1 MSFPVT
7 LTDAVGRA
15 VTLARPPERIV
26 SLVPSTTET
35 LFALGLGA
43 RVAGVTRFCI
53 RPDPDVKEKARVGG
67 TKRVDFR
74 KVRALAPDLILAN
87 KEENR
92 REEVEALAAEFP
104 VFVQYPVTVD
114 QARRDVLDLGRLA
127 GAEEAAGR
135 LARGIAGALEE
146 ARPPSPPVR
155 VAYLIWRNPYWAA
168 GSGTYVDDL
177 LRAAGGLNA
186 FAEPSRRER
195 YFPVSMRE
203 IDAARCDLILLPD
216 EPYPFGAKH
225 LPEFE
230 DRPARLA
237 DGRLCSWHGAAT
249 AEGIRYLAELLRE
262 KR

>member
-7 LTDAVGRA
+7 LTDALGRA
-15 VTLARPPERIV
+15 VILPRPPERIV

-35 LFALGLGA
+35 LFALGLA
-43 RVAGVTRFCI
+43 PRVAGVTRFCI
-53 RPDPDVKEKARVGG
+53 RPEPDVRGKARVGG

-74 KVRALAPDLILAN
+74 KLRALQPELILAN

-104 VFVQYPVTVD
+104 VFVQYPVTVE

-127 GAEEAAGR
+127 GAEDEAER
-135 LARGIAGALEE
+135 LARGIAAALEE
-146 ARPPSPPVR
+146 ARPASAPVR

-168 GSGTYVDDL
+168 GGGTYVDDL
-177 LRAAGGLNA
+177 LGRAGGENV
-186 FAEPSRRER
+186 FAGSPRGR
-195 YFPVSMRE
+195 YFPVAMRE
-203 IDAARCDLILLPD
+203 IDAARPDLILLPD

-230 DRPARLA
+230 DRPARLV

-249 AEGIRYLAELLRE
+249 ADGIRYLTKILRE